1 MKITKNMYYEKSWES
16 DELYLYA
23 VNTEKL
29 YTGWTIPAI
38 HNLHKKYQKGT
49 FDKDK
54 AIIMFYRMATDAAK
68 LYQMEVDT
76 STSFSVTA
84 RWTTACDLLTYYM
97 EDIEKG
103 I

>member
-1 MKITKNMYYEKSWES
+1 MYYEKSWES
-16 DELYLYA
+16 NELFLYA

-29 YTGWTIPAI
+29 YNEWTIPAI
-38 HNLHKKYQKGT
+38 NNLHKKYQNGT
-49 FDKDK
+49 FDRDK
-54 AIIMFYRMATDAAK
+54 AIVLFYRMATDAAK
-68 LYQMEVDT
+68 MYRIEVDT

-84 RWTTACDLLTYYM
+84 RWTTVCKLLKYYM